1 MLTGSRKTPFIV
13 QKFVWGMKWMLGL
26 SRGGRNFEIFPDD
39 TFLVS
44 YPKSGNTWTRFL
56 VANLIHRD
64 EPVTFANIERIVPDN
79 VKNTRKQLARIPR
92 PRIVK
97 SHEYFDCRYKKVIY
111 IVRDPRD
118 IVVSYYHFH
127 LKTRVIEDG
136 FPLDQYVARFLLGE
150 VDGYASWNENVVSWL
165 ATREGSSNFLF
176 FRYEDMMQNPVAELR
191 KIAAFLGLKRSE
203 EELARAV
210 ERSSADRMR
219 ELEKKEADVWINT
232 KKTRKD
238 IPFVRTATT
247 GGWKQTLPAN
257 LAAEIESAWGPTML
271 KLGYALSTIGEN
283 DSPQDRT
290 EVGASTRG
298 SRS

>member
-1 MLTGSRKTPFIV
+1 M
-13 QKFVWGMKWMLGL
+13 KFLLGT
-26 SRGGRNFEIFPDD
+26 SRGGRNFQIFPDD

-56 VANLIHRD
+56 VANLLHPD

-79 VKNTRKQLARIPR
+79 VKNTRKELARIPR

-97 SHEYFDCRYKKVIY
+97 SHEYFDCRYKKLIY

-118 IVVSYYHFH
+118 IVVSYYHYH

-136 FPLDQYVARFLLGE
+136 FPLGEYVGRFLRGE
-150 VDGYASWNENVVSWL
+150 VDAYASWNENVLSWL
-165 ATREGSSNFLF
+165 ATRGESPDFLLL
-176 FRYEDMMQNPVAELR
+176 RYEDMMANPLAELR
-191 KIAAFLGLKRSE
+191 KIAAFLGLQRSE
-203 EELARAV
+203 TQLASAV

-238 IPFVRTATT
+238 IPFVRTAKS
-247 GGWKQTLPAN
+247 GGWKESLPAD
-257 LAAEIESAWGPTML
+257 LAQEIESAWGPTMQ
-271 KLGYALSTIGEN
+271 KLGYAISSTAPKHAPAEN
-283 DSPQDRT
+283 RG
-290 EVGASTRG
+290 EVGASLRG
-298 SRS
+298 SKF

>member
-1 MLTGSRKTPFIV
+1 
-13 QKFVWGMKWMLGL
+13 MLGL

-64 EPVTFANIERIVPDN
+64 EAVTFANIESIVPDC
-79 VKNTRKQLARIPR
+79 VKNTRRQLARIPR

-97 SHEYFDCRYKKVIY
+97 SHEYFDSRYRKVMY

-118 IVVSYYHFH
+118 VVVSYYHFH
-127 LKTRVIEDG
+127 LKTRVIADG
-136 FPLDQYVARFLLGE
+136 YPLEVYVSRFIAGE
-150 VDGYASWNENVVSWL
+150 LDGYASWRDNVVSWL
-165 ATREGSSNFLF
+165 ATRQHSESFLF
-176 FRYEDMMQNPVAELR
+176 LRYEDMMEDPVAELR
-191 KIAAFLGLKRSE
+191 KIAAFLGLERTP

-210 ERSSADRMR
+210 ERSSAERMR
-219 ELEKKEADVWINT
+219 ELERKQADVWVNT

-247 GGWKQTLPAN
+247 GGWKQTLPAT
-257 LAAEIESAWGPTML
+257 LAGKIESAWGPTMQD
-271 KLGYALSTIGEN
+271 LGYALSAAPGGPAAE
-283 DSPQDRT
+283 DERA
-290 EVGASTRG
+290 EVGATRAP
-298 SRS
+298 RL

>member
-1 MLTGSRKTPFIV
+1 M
-13 QKFVWGMKWMLGL
+13 
-26 SRGGRNFEIFPDD
+26 FPDD

-56 VANLIHRD
+56 VANLIHQH
-64 EPVTFANIERIVPDN
+64 EPVTFANIESIVPDN

-118 IVVSYYHFH
+118 IVVSYYHYH

-136 FPLDQYVARFLLGE
+136 FPLEQYVQRFLRGE
-150 VDGYASWNENVVSWL
+150 VDAYASWNENVSSWL
-165 ATREGSSNFLF
+165 ATRGGSSSFLF
-176 FRYEDMMQNPVAELR
+176 LRYEDMMQDAVAELR
-191 KIAAFLGLKRSE
+191 KIAAFLNLERTNA
-203 EELARAV
+203 ELSQAV

-219 ELEKKEADVWINT
+219 ELEKQQADVWINT

-238 IPFVRTATT
+238 IPFVRTAKS
-247 GGWKQTLPAN
+247 GGWKESLPSHLVAM
-257 LAAEIESAWGPTML
+257 IESEWGSTMS
-271 KLGYALSTIGEN
+271 KLGYTFVSIPEKSGEELEKSEIGAAIR
-283 DSPQDRT
+283 DLWF
-290 EVGASTRG
+290 
-298 SRS
+298 

>member
-1 MLTGSRKTPFIV
+1 MIF
-13 QKFVWGMKWMLGL
+13 QKFIWGLKWLLGT
-26 SRGGRNFEIFPDD
+26 SRGGRNFEIFLDD

-56 VANLIHRD
+56 VANLIHQH
-64 EPVTFANIERIVPDN
+64 EPVTFANIESIVPDN

-118 IVVSYYHFH
+118 IVVSYYHYH

-136 FPLDQYVARFLLGE
+136 FPLDQYVQRFLRGE
-150 VDGYASWNENVVSWL
+150 VDAYASWNENVSSWL
-165 ATREGSSNFLF
+165 ATRGGGSNFLF
-176 FRYEDMMQNPVAELR
+176 LRYEDMMQDPVAELR
-191 KIAAFLGLKRSE
+191 RIAAFLGLERTDA
-203 EELARAV
+203 ELKQSV

-219 ELEKKEADVWINT
+219 ELEKQQADVWINT

-238 IPFVRTATT
+238 IPFVRTAKS
-247 GGWKQTLPAN
+247 GGWKKSLPPHLVAK
-257 LAAEIESAWGPTML
+257 IESEWGSTMS
-271 KLGYALSTIGEN
+271 KLGYTLVSIPEKSGEELENSEIG
-283 DSPQDRT
+283 
-290 EVGASTRG
+290 AAIRG
-298 SRS
+298 SWF

>member
-1 MLTGSRKTPFIV
+1 
-13 QKFVWGMKWMLGL
+13 MKWLLGT

-56 VANLIHRD
+56 VANLIHQH
-64 EPVTFANIERIVPDN
+64 EPVTFANIENIVPDN

-118 IVVSYYHFH
+118 IVVSYYHYQ
-127 LKTRVIEDG
+127 LKTRVIKDG
-136 FPLDQYVARFLLGE
+136 FPLDQYVPRFLRGE
-150 VDGYASWNENVVSWL
+150 VDAYASWNENVVSWL
-165 ATREGSSNFLF
+165 ATRGSSNNFLF
-176 FRYEDMMQNPVAELR
+176 LRYEDMMQEPVRELR
-191 KIAAFLGLKRSE
+191 KIAAFLGLRRTE
-203 EELARAV
+203 AELAQAI

-219 ELEKKEADVWINT
+219 DLEKKQADVWINT

-238 IPFVRTATT
+238 IPFVRTAKS
-247 GGWKQTLPAN
+247 GGWRESLPPH
-257 LAAEIESAWGPTML
+257 LVAEIESAWGPTMQ
-271 KLGYALSTIGEN
+271 KLGYILASPSDMSGQEREN
-283 DSPQDRT
+283 T
-290 EVGASTRG
+290 AVGAPARG
-298 SRS
+298 SWYSRT

>member
-1 MLTGSRKTPFIV
+1 
-13 QKFVWGMKWMLGL
+13 MLGT

-56 VANLIHRD
+56 VANLLRAE
-64 EPVTFANIERIVPDN
+64 EPVTFANIESIVPDN
-79 VKNTRKQLARIPR
+79 VKNTRRELARIPR

-118 IVVSYYHFH
+118 IVVSYYHYH

-136 FPLDQYVARFLLGE
+136 FSLEQSVGRFLRGE
-150 VDGYASWNENVVSWL
+150 VDAYASWNENVLSWL
-165 ATREGSSNFLF
+165 ATRGDSPNFLLL
-176 FRYEDMMQNPVAELR
+176 RYEDMMADPVTELR
-191 KIAAFLGLKRSE
+191 KIAAFLGLERSE
-203 EELARAV
+203 EQLARAI

-238 IPFVRTATT
+238 IPFVRTAKS
-247 GGWKQTLPAN
+247 GGWKESLPAD
-257 LAAEIESAWGPTML
+257 LVLQIESAWGDTMQ
-271 KLGYALSTIGEN
+271 KLGYALST
-283 DSPQDRT
+283 SPPKAIAEERR
-290 EVGASTRG
+290 EVGASLRG
-298 SRS
+298 SQG

>member
-1 MLTGSRKTPFIV
+1 
-13 QKFVWGMKWMLGL
+13 MKWMLGT

-56 VANLIHRD
+56 VANLLHPE

-79 VKNTRKQLARIPR
+79 VMNTRKELARIPR

-118 IVVSYYHFH
+118 IAVSYYHYH

-136 FPLDQYVARFLLGE
+136 FPLEQYVGRFLRGE
-150 VDGYASWNENVVSWL
+150 VDAYASWNENVLSWV
-165 ATREGSSNFLF
+165 ATRGDSPNFLLLC
-176 FRYEDMMQNPVAELR
+176 YEDMMADPLTELR
-191 KIAAFLGLKRSE
+191 KIAAFLGLERSE
-203 EELARAV
+203 EQLARV
-210 ERSSADRMR
+210 IERSSADRMR
-219 ELEKKEADVWINT
+219 ELEKKEANVWINT

-238 IPFVRTATT
+238 IPFVRTAKS
-247 GGWKQTLPAN
+247 GGWKESLPAD
-257 LAAEIESAWGPTML
+257 LVRQIESAWGDTMQ
-271 KLGYALSTIGEN
+271 KLGYELSTSSSKAVAEE
-283 DSPQDRT
+283 RR
-290 EVGASTRG
+290 EVGASLRG
-298 SRS
+298 SQV